1 MKLMRS
7 NLKYCAHKYLIP
19 NSLASRR
26 SRQPAAEL
34 LRSRDASPF
43 CSKCWEDR
51 EVAPTLQTAGFD
63 RPAADDPCT
72 YGFSDLIQS
81 VARKRGFRRDGDQLE
96 SVEQDLRLHLIA
108 QKATIEAALAGKTEE
123 HRRNYIRRVLKN
135 YLTNTQTSSEGIVAR
150 NSTKSLSPDGPKK
163 TYRKQDWKDLA
174 DAAFIEETESGVDSC
189 AQWDDHSLDPQ
200 KRTLEIDEGEEASR
214 KKKQPT
220 THLHGKFYEAT
231 STIATLTGGRKDG
244 FDIRLDLQRVLPLL
258 SVDQKRVFTTRYLDE
273 NGDLLNY
280 PGTYREVEL
289 SLGLTTQTIRTLER
303 QARKKLRSAL
313 GPSVAELG
321 HFSVGKLKSAIEKK
335 VGPN

>member
-19 NSLASRR
+19 NTLASRR
-26 SRQPAAEL
+26 SRQPAAVL
-34 LRSRDASPF
+34 LKDSRNASPF
-43 CSKCWEDR
+43 CLQCWNDP
-51 EVAPTLQTAGFD
+51 EVATVLQTMLFD

-72 YGFSDLIQS
+72 YGFCDLIQS
-81 VARKRGFRRDGDQLE
+81 IARKRGFRRDGDQLE

-163 TYRKQDWKDLA
+163 TPWKHERKSIAEEALVELESDS
-174 DAAFIEETESGVDSC
+174 AAQG
-189 AQWDDHSLDPQ
+189 DDHSLDPQ
-200 KRTLEIDEGEEASR
+200 KRTLEIDDTDAPSG

-231 STIATLTGGRKDG
+231 SPIATLTGGRKDG

-273 NGDLLNY
+273 NGELLNY
-280 PGTYREVEL
+280 PRTYSEVESIL
-289 SLGLTTQTIRTLER
+289 DLTPQTIRTLER
-303 QARKKLRSAL
+303 QAREKLRSAL
-313 GPSVAELG
+313 
-321 HFSVGKLKSAIEKK
+321 
-335 VGPN
+335 